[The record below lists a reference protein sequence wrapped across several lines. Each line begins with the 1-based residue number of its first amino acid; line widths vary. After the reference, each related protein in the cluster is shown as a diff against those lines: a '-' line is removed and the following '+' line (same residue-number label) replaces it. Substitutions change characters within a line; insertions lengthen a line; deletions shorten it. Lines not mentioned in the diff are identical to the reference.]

1 LLNVTG
7 GRERLRA
14 DMAGRADA
22 PVTAAEREALVTEL
36 HRRKTEIYTALVREA
51 GLPLRPGVLEL
62 ITEAR
67 EAGLRQ
73 AITTTTGRAN
83 VDALLGLHFGPRWR
97 ELFEVAICGEDVG
110 CKKPDPEVFQRA
122 LQALGLGPLEAVAL
136 EDSPGGVAAAIA
148 ADVPVVVPRSAYFA
162 RATIEGAIA
171 MGPGLH
177 TREAGARPWP
187 GRTAPSRWTI
197 CRPGTRRW
205 TTFPSS
211 ARRVGTLRRDGP
223 ERTSARLRMRGRQD
237 DLRFQRTIRHPSRPC
252 GRSSAVSNHHG
263 HQTRYDPRRFLRTQA
278 PPDPGRIHRGPA
290 ERRARR
296 EADDVELEDVR
307 LHQVPRQL
315 QDRRGQ
321 ARSAI
326 ARPGQMQQLPRR
338 DRPRGLTLQAR

>member
-1 LLNVTG
+1 MTTLRALLWDVDGTLAETERDGHRVAFNQAFEAMRLPWRWDEALYGQLLNVTG

-22 PVTAAEREALVTEL
+22 PVSAGEREALVTEL

-83 VDALLGLHFGPRWR
+83 VDALLGVHFGPRWR
-97 ELFEVAICGEDVG
+97 ELFEVAICGEDVS

-162 RATIEGAIA
+162 HATIEGAIA

-177 TREAGARPWP
+177 TRDGWRPALAGP
-187 GRTAPSRWTI
+187 
-197 CRPGTRRW
+197 
-205 TTFPSS
+205 
-211 ARRVGTLRRDGP
+211 DGP
-223 ERTSARLRMRGRQD
+223 VTLD
-237 DLRFQRTIRHPSRPC
+237 DL
-252 GRSSAVSNHHG
+252 
-263 HQTRYDPRRFLRTQA
+263 QA
-278 PPDPGRIHRGPA
+278 WHA
-290 ERRARR
+290 
-296 EADDVELEDVR
+296 
-307 LHQVPRQL
+307 
-315 QDRRGQ
+315 
-321 ARSAI
+321 
-326 ARPGQMQQLPRR
+326 QMDNISQF
-338 DRPRGLTLQAR
+338 G